1 MSVQHQGDEN
11 EHASNPL
18 DRPAGTLHGRDGLR
32 QEGSENQ
39 RRRTPNRSP
48 TPPPATDVNPQ
59 ARPAVVDPTENDP
72 LKDPDL
78 AKINDYLV
86 KQGLLGDVFFE
97 YDKADLRDDARA
109 RLASNAEW
117 LRAHPEFEVTIE
129 GHCDERGTNEYNL
142 ALGARRS
149 GSARDYI
156 TSLGVAA
163 SQDALDQ
170 LRRGASAVHLQHR
183 ELLVDEPQGALRRHR
198 THERRLRC
206 DRCPE

>member
-1 MSVQHQGDEN
+1 MRTRS
-11 EHASNPL
+11 P
-18 DRPAGTLHGRDGLR
+18 
-32 QEGSENQ
+32 
-39 RRRTPNRSP
+39 RRRPRP
-48 TPPPATDVNPQ
+48 TSIAQ

-109 RLASNAEW
+109 RLSSNADW
-117 LRAHPEFEVTIE
+117 LRSHPEFEVTIE

-156 TSLGVAA
+156 VSLGVAGVE
-163 SQDALDQ
+163 DALDQ
-170 LRRGASAVHLQHR
+170 LRRRAPAVHLQPR
-183 ELLVDEPQGALRRHR
+183 ESCWAMNRRAHFVVTGR
-198 THERRLRC
+198 TNVG
-206 DRCPE
+206 

>member
-1 MSVQHQGDEN
+1 MN
-11 EHASNPL
+11 
-18 DRPAGTLHGRDGLR
+18 T
-32 QEGSENQ
+32 
-39 RRRTPNRSP
+39 RRIIWIALLAISMVVTACAKKAPKTSDVNAAPVATPQ
-48 TPPPATDVNPQ
+48 PATDVNAK

-78 AKINDYLV
+78 ARINEYLA

-109 RLASNAEW
+109 RLSSNADW
-117 LRAHPEFEVTIE
+117 LRSHPEFEVTIE

-156 TSLGVAA
+156 VSLGVAA
-163 SQDALDQ
+163 TRIRSISYGEERPQCTSSTESCWAMN
-170 LRRGASAVHLQHR
+170 RRAHFVVTG
-183 ELLVDEPQGALRRHR
+183 R
-198 THERRLRC
+198 TNVG
-206 DRCPE
+206 